1 MNKIV
6 KDSIHRFSHHADPYT
21 YVCARYFANILIF
34 RTYESLATRENLKE
48 VQYFYET
55 MKRLDKE
62 DVVFIYDK
70 YFKKAELT
78 PSKNKNKTI
87 TRVLI
92 RAYVVKP
99 FSNDEHAKM
108 LNLSKKEYSQKL
120 DEVLYRYTD
129 TLVDVKRELEG
140 GEKND

>member
-6 KDSIHRFSHHADPYT
+6 KDSINRFSHYAEPYT
-21 YVCARYFANILIF
+21 YVSNRYFANLLIYK
-34 RTYESLATRENLKE
+34 TYGELVSSEQLKE

-55 MKRLDKE
+55 MKRLNKE

-87 TRVLI
+87 TKVLI

-108 LNLSKKEYSQKL
+108 LNLSKKEYTQKL

>member
-6 KDSIHRFSHHADPYT
+6 KDSINRFSHYAEPYT
-21 YVCARYFANILIF
+21 YVSNRYFANILIF
-34 RTYESLATRENLKE
+34 RTHESLATRENLKE

-55 MKRLDKE
+55 MKRLNKE

-87 TRVLI
+87 TKVLI

-108 LNLSKKEYSQKL
+108 LNLSKKEYTQKL